1 VIINMWLVAVTFQI
15 IILVTHL
22 NVDHFWNDNWQR
34 ETDVPGKR
42 KNPAQLPFFPSKI
55 PFLGLNLV
63 ERQVTYNHSSI
74 L

>member
-1 VIINMWLVAVTFQI
+1 MINTWQDAVTSQI

-42 KNPAQLPFFPSKI
+42 KLCPVAIFSQ
-55 PFLGLNLV
+55 
-63 ERQVTYNHSSI
+63 
-74 L
+74 